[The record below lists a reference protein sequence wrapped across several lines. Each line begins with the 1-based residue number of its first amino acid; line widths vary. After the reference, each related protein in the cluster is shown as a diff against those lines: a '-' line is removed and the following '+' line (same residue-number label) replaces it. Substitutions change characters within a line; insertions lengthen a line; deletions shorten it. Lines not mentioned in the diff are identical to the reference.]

1 MMPLPTD
8 FTEWINPRL
17 TVDYWATMM
26 PAQQMYL
33 SGVDFV
39 QFLKSHS
46 DSNIPSYTS
55 AMNNYNAGMKV
66 PNLITGKP
74 SDVPYTWQQ
83 VFPSIVADLRE
94 AQLIVNV
101 FDAPDSI
108 GFEVDTRVYFDGVLW
123 HTTPTLTLA
132 KSAITDFTT
141 APDVQVWIA
150 SNPALARIT
159 GNEWREVAIV
169 E

>member
-1 MMPLPTD
+1 MQN
-8 FTEWINPRL
+8 F
-17 TVDYWATMM
+17 
-26 PAQQMYL
+26 
-33 SGVDFV
+33 
-39 QFLKSHS
+39 
-46 DSNIPSYTS
+46 
-55 AMNNYNAGMKV
+55 NAGMKV
-66 PNLITGKP
+66 PDLVTGKP
-74 SDVPYTWQQ
+74 SDVAYNWQQ

-132 KSAITDFTT
+132 KSAISDFST